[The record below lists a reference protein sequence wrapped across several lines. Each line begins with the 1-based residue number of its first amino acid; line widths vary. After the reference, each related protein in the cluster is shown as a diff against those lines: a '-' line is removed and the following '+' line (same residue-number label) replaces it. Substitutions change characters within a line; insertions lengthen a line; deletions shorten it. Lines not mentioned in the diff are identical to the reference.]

1 MLSVERACAVSKV
14 QRAADR
20 ATRGCYIDILAAAEG
35 FIFLMNLSV
44 FRNLFA
50 FDGAL

>member
-1 MLSVERACAVSKV
+1 MCPYGVRARHLTLAWGH
-14 QRAADR
+14 DR

>member
-1 MLSVERACAVSKV
+1 MEGAEGR
-14 QRAADR
+14 DR